1 MRGMA
6 ADLSDANAD
15 RIIYLVAA
23 GLVLLGI
30 ALAVAT
36 VWWWRS
42 TRPEHPSLG
51 PLEVMGE
58 KRFRRSGDAERRQII
73 ANSRPPGAQ
82 PLIAEPV
89 APQPVDL
96 AVLAGAV
103 PQGFDDLRVD
113 APAPLLP
120 AEVPQ
125 AEVPAVEV
133 PAVEVPAV
141 EVSAVDVPAADPGQY
156 GGDHG

>member
-1 MRGMA
+1 MA

-58 KRFRRSGDAERRQII
+58 KRFRRSSGAERRQII

-82 PLIAEPV
+82 PLIVEPP
-89 APQPVDL
+89 APRPVDL
-96 AVLAGAV
+96 AMLAGAA
-103 PQGFDDLRVD
+103 PHGFDDLRVD
-113 APAPLLP
+113 APAPLP
-120 AEVPQ
+120 P
-125 AEVPAVEV
+125 VEV
-133 PAVEVPAV
+133 PAVEVPAM
-141 EVSAVDVPAADPGQY
+141 EVPAMAVPAAEVPAAHPGQY
-156 GGDHG
+156 GGGHG

>member
-1 MRGMA
+1 MREMA

-30 ALAVAT
+30 ALAAAT

-113 APAPLLP
+113 APAPL
-120 AEVPQ
+120 PQ
-125 AEVPAVEV
+125 AEV

-141 EVSAVDVPAADPGQY
+141 EVSAVDVPVADPGQY

>member
-1 MRGMA
+1 MGEMA

-23 GLVLLGI
+23 GLVVIGI
-30 ALAVAT
+30 ALAVFT

-58 KRFRRSGDAERRQII
+58 TRFRRSGDVERRQII

-82 PLIAEPV
+82 PLIAEP
-89 APQPVDL
+89 PRSERVDL
-96 AVLAGAV
+96 ESFARRQAT
-103 PQGFDDLRVD
+103 GFDDLV
-113 APAPLLP
+113 
-120 AEVPQ
+120 
-125 AEVPAVEV
+125 
-133 PAVEVPAV
+133 
-141 EVSAVDVPAADPGQY
+141 G
-156 GGDHG
+156 

>member
-1 MRGMA
+1 MA

-30 ALAVAT
+30 GLAVAT

-82 PLIAEPV
+82 PLLAELP

-103 PQGFDDLRVD
+103 PHGFDDLRAD
-113 APAPLLP
+113 APAPVSP
-120 AEVPQ
+120 VPVPPVHVPQ
-125 AEVPAVEV
+125 VQLPPLQVRPVE
-133 PAVEVPAV
+133 P
-141 EVSAVDVPAADPGQY
+141 PAAHPGQY
-156 GGDHG
+156 GGGHG

>member
-1 MRGMA
+1 MGTMA

-23 GLVLLGI
+23 GLVVLGI
-30 ALAVAT
+30 ALAVFT

-58 KRFRRSGDAERRQII
+58 KRFRRSGAAERRQII

-82 PLIAEPV
+82 PLITEP
-89 APQPVDL
+89 PPPEQVDL
-96 AVLAGAV
+96 GSFAGRQAK
-103 PQGFDDLRVD
+103 GFDDLV
-113 APAPLLP
+113 
-120 AEVPQ
+120 
-125 AEVPAVEV
+125 
-133 PAVEVPAV
+133 
-141 EVSAVDVPAADPGQY
+141 G
-156 GGDHG
+156 